1 MNHFKYILITLLLTL
16 ASSLSQAAT
25 SVGEVT
31 LVIGEVSAMRPD
43 GSSLPMKRGELIY
56 AGDVLETADGGH
68 VHVRFVDGAL
78 VSVRPSSRLVIEQY
92 EESAG
97 SRVAIKFKVEKGVVR
112 SITGKWGQA
121 NPEKFRLNT
130 PVAAIGVRGT
140 DFVVKVDGDA
150 TQASVFTGAI
160 AMSALTPECAQ
171 SLGPCDTADTLTLA
185 ADMKGVMLQLA
196 PQQNASPVL
205 TPAVDLL
212 VRRIPNPEPVPSANV
227 ELDLQVAED
236 AGNTSMFAE
245 RLKDVIIAADK
256 PIPVAADKPIPVA
269 ADKPIPV
276 AADKPIPVAAD
287 KPIPVAAD
295 KVIENEG
302 RSMVWLHNQFDWN
315 VPSHTISER
324 FTEALGSMMQPV
336 AGNLFISLYRDETIL
351 KLYQPSATNQV
362 SFNLKSVSAIYQPRI
377 SSGLPPEIA
386 QVTKASLNVDFAR
399 SAYATNLEIASPK
412 IGEVSINMAGNIDT
426 KGRFVDRNANTSV
439 AGALSQ
445 NGKEAGYMF
454 NQAIGLGNLSG
465 LTLWEQ

>member
-150 TQASVFTGAI
+150 TQASVFTGP
-160 AMSALTPECAQ
+160 L
-171 SLGPCDTADTLTLA
+171 PCL
-185 ADMKGVMLQLA
+185 
-196 PQQNASPVL
+196 
-205 TPAVDLL
+205 
-212 VRRIPNPEPVPSANV
+212 R
-227 ELDLQVAED
+227 
-236 AGNTSMFAE
+236 
-245 RLKDVIIAADK
+245 
-256 PIPVAADKPIPVA
+256 
-269 ADKPIPV
+269 
-276 AADKPIPVAAD
+276 
-287 KPIPVAAD
+287 
-295 KVIENEG
+295 
-302 RSMVWLHNQFDWN
+302 
-315 VPSHTISER
+315 
-324 FTEALGSMMQPV
+324 
-336 AGNLFISLYRDETIL
+336 
-351 KLYQPSATNQV
+351 
-362 SFNLKSVSAIYQPRI
+362 
-377 SSGLPPEIA
+377 
-386 QVTKASLNVDFAR
+386 
-399 SAYATNLEIASPK
+399 
-412 IGEVSINMAGNIDT
+412 
-426 KGRFVDRNANTSV
+426 
-439 AGALSQ
+439 
-445 NGKEAGYMF
+445 
-454 NQAIGLGNLSG
+454 
-465 LTLWEQ
+465 

>member
-269 ADKPIPV
+269 ADK
-276 AADKPIPVAAD
+276 
-287 KPIPVAAD
+287 
-295 KVIENEG
+295 VIENEG

-336 AGNLFISLYRDETIL
+336 VGNLFISLYRDETIL

>member
-1 MNHFKYILITLLLTL
+1 MNHFKYILITLLLAL

-130 PVAAIGVRGT
+130 PVAAIGVKGT
-140 DFVVKVDGDA
+140 DFVVKVDGEA
-150 TQASVFTGAI
+150 TQAAVFTGAI

-171 SLGPCDTADTLTLA
+171 TLGPCDTANTLTLA

-196 PQQNASPVL
+196 PQQSSSPVL
-205 TPAVDLL
+205 APAVDLL
-212 VRRIPNPEPVPSANV
+212 VQRIQSQQAGAGNQAAPDTRIAESTARAAM
-227 ELDLQVAED
+227 VAEKMID
-236 AGNTSMFAE
+236 P
-245 RLKDVIIAADK
+245 K
-256 PIPVAADKPIPVA
+256 P
-269 ADKPIPV
+269 
-276 AADKPIPVAAD
+276 
-287 KPIPVAAD
+287 
-295 KVIENEG
+295 
-302 RSMVWLHNQFDWN
+302 MVWLHNRFDWN
-315 VPSHTISER
+315 VPLHTISQR
-324 FTEALGSMMQPV
+324 FTEALAAGLRPV
-336 AGNLFISLYRDETIL
+336 VGNFFISLYRDETLL
-351 KLYQPSATNQV
+351 KLYQPNATNQV
-362 SFNLKSVSAIYQPRI
+362 SFSLKSASAVYEPGVPTGRPTEIARI
-377 SSGLPPEIA
+377 SDA
-386 QVTKASLNVDFAR
+386 TFNVDFAR
-399 SAYATNLEIASPK
+399 STYSTHLDVSSPYA
-412 IGEVSINMAGNIDT
+412 GETVINMAGRIDGT
-426 KGRFVDRNANTSV
+426 GRFVDNNVNTSV

-465 LTLWEQ
+465 LTLWGQ